1 MPEYLSPGVY
11 VEEVD
16 TGNKPIEG
24 VATSTVGFI
33 GVAERGPDD
42 PVLITS
48 FGEYTRSF
56 GGYVANR
63 YLAHA
68 VEGFFQNGGKRCF
81 VNRVRSQDAAALPA
95 TATIGGMTI
104 TAVGEGT
111 WGNRIAVKITNAGNN
126 DANLFKMT
134 VMYFRDAPPVQGNN
148 LSVDPTHPG
157 SRLPA
162 NLANRREPTLLEVF
176 DNVSFNPNASSFYK
190 RQINGL
196 STLVIV
202 DGTGGPRPPNNGV
215 ENTAPLTVPSTI
227 PFLGQGPDGPAL
239 VLADAQA
246 TLTAFEKVDEIAIL
260 SCRDEQ

>member
-63 YLAHA
+63 YLAQA

-81 VNRVRSQDAAALPA
+81 INRVRSQNAAALPA
-95 TATIGGMTI
+95 TIAALGGMTVSAI
-104 TAVGEGT
+104 GDGI
-111 WGNRIAVKITNAGNN
+111 WGNRIAVKITNPGNN
-126 DANLFKMT
+126 DPNLFKLT
-134 VMYFRDAPPVQGNN
+134 VMYFRDPPPV
-148 LSVDPTHPG
+148 T
-157 SRLPA
+157 
-162 NLANRREPTLLEVF
+162 
-176 DNVSFNPNASSFYK
+176 
-190 RQINGL
+190 
-196 STLVIV
+196 
-202 DGTGGPRPPNNGV
+202 GT
-215 ENTAPLTVPSTI
+215 
-227 PFLGQGPDGPAL
+227 
-239 VLADAQA
+239 
-246 TLTAFEKVDEIAIL
+246 
-260 SCRDEQ
+260 